1 MKRTISAM
9 VEKGSLNHNSR
20 EFYASNVDP
29 SRSYLN
35 IEFCRE
41 DIRDVYHELFDDAQE
56 RFNAKQTRN
65 DRRIEN
71 YYGKICSSKQE
82 KPFHEIVLQ
91 IGNKDDTGIH
101 TELAETAKQ
110 CLTEYAKGFQAR
122 NPTLRVFWSHLH
134 MDEATPHLHIDLYHR
149 QQTQHGYA
157 RVTQAGACTAWFQ
170 GWYTQRYRVESVGAE

>member
-1 MKRTISAM
+1 M
-9 VEKGSLNHNSR
+9 VGKGSLNHNSR

-29 SRSYLN
+29 NRSHLN

-65 DRRIEN
+65 DRHIDN
-71 YYGKICSSKQE
+71 YYEKICSSKQE

-110 CLTEYAKGFQAR
+110 CLISLGEIGYSCCNSIT
-122 NPTLRVFWSHLH
+122 FWS
-134 MDEATPHLHIDLYHR
+134 EASFSGGIVDNCLRSTSLPLSLPTVAFI
-149 QQTQHGYA
+149 
-157 RVTQAGACTAWFQ
+157 
-170 GWYTQRYRVESVGAE
+170 

>member
-1 MKRTISAM
+1 MDLKRTISAM

-71 YYGKICSSKQE
+71 
-82 KPFHEIVLQ
+82 
-91 IGNKDDTGIH
+91 
-101 TELAETAKQ
+101 
-110 CLTEYAKGFQAR
+110 
-122 NPTLRVFWSHLH
+122 
-134 MDEATPHLHIDLYHR
+134 
-149 QQTQHGYA
+149 
-157 RVTQAGACTAWFQ
+157 
-170 GWYTQRYRVESVGAE
+170 